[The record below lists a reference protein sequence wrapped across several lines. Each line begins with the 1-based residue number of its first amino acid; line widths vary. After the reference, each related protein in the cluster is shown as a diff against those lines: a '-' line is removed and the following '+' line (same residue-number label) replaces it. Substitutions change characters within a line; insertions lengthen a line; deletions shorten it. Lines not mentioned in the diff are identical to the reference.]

1 MYCLVVS
8 LRPGETE
15 GMQNAPPITRPQVSE
30 VTGILTVVSTD
41 GEAEMPGMSWQLH
54 LIRLKHKSCTVGT
67 YLIPRRLS
75 HRCMWKT
82 CRFYLSIYNV
92 LFFSDLVM
100 CYTFT

>member
-67 YLIPRRLS
+67 YLIPRRS
-75 HRCMWKT
+75 FAEDNIFRC
-82 CRFYLSIYNV
+82 
-92 LFFSDLVM
+92 LVQVAG
-100 CYTFT
+100 CEWAKHPPL